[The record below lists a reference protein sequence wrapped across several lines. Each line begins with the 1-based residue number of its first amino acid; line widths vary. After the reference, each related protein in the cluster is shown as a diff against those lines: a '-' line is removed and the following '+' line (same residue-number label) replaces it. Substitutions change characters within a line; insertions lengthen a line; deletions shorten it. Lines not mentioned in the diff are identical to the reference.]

1 MASRLNIL
9 IVSPQMG
16 AGSEPQPDG
25 ETDQDLVPEPEDEVE
40 EGEQGQGGGGGG
52 RGREPGAPE
61 HVIRG
66 EHLLV
71 SRLQLTFFRLR
82 NKCK

>member
-25 ETDQDLVPEPEDEVE
+25 ETDQDLVPEPEDEEQE
-40 EGEQGQGGGGGG
+40 EHSAPGGQPGSQQQQ
-52 RGREPGAPE
+52 RE
-61 HVIRG
+61 
-66 EHLLV
+66 
-71 SRLQLTFFRLR
+71 
-82 NKCK
+82 